1 MVSSVQWEGGEER
14 GDLTL
19 PPHQLAG
26 VSEVQILGPA
36 TLTMEHFLADKVTT
50 LRVAVRDVRGE
61 GGLAGPAGVPLDDE
75 LGVEVGVR
83 PDLLHHHGPRLT
95 AQLHRPAELP
105 ALLSEVKLDICRIS
119 VSVGLSGSRGGNIS
133 PISMSVWSSS
143 CSMCGSIFT
152 GRKPRFVFNIYF
164 QSDCDLTAESWL
176 AVYCIVCVNIL

>member
-1 MVSSVQWEGGEER
+1 MGGRGGEGS

-36 TLTMEHFLADKVTT
+36 TLAMEHFLADKVTT

-83 PDLLHHHGPRLT
+83 PDLLHHHGAPLT

-105 ALLSEVKLDICRIS
+105 ALLCEVKLDICRIS
-119 VSVGLSGSRGGNIS
+119 VSVGLSGSRGGKYLTNLHVS
-133 PISMSVWSSS
+133 LVLLLLNVW
-143 CSMCGSIFT
+143 IHFYRT
-152 GRKPRFVFNIYF
+152 EAQI
-164 QSDCDLTAESWL
+164 
-176 AVYCIVCVNIL
+176 CI